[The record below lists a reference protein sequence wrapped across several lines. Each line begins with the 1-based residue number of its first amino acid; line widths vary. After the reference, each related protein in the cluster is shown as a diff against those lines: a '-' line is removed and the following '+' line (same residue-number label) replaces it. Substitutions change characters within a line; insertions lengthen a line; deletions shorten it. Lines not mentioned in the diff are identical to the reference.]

1 MGSLTLQYPP
11 MTGGSAEQ
19 QLTALR
25 GYLMQLTDELNG
37 ADWSANAVLQE
48 LSQAI
53 DAQSLPEAER
63 QTKLSGWAAT
73 KSLIIKTADFA
84 AKNSEQFRYQL
95 SGSYVA
101 KSDFGLFQEQMT
113 LALEASEAAI
123 QQNYE
128 YFAEITTGLSEDIT
142 GLGDD
147 VDTVTDYTRG
157 VNNKLTVNSKQYIR
171 TGLLYYDDVL
181 PVYGVG
187 VGNLETTVTENGEVL
202 DRTKNELLTVTP
214 GRVSFWQEGQEV
226 AYLSQKKLY
235 FPAGTLVAYEAQL
248 SGTVTAAAGSSFGP
262 WSISESSIYRTDN
275 TFGGAGLYFG
285 TGGLSIKDA
294 FQVDANGT
302 LTATGATVTG
312 TIRAS
317 DLLLQDGS
325 TYSSI
330 KTQLRTLVDE
340 VSELSALA
348 GTVSVGTSG
357 TASAFDFYVAGVG
370 GLQITGASSAG
381 YAVELSSQA
390 ALRLVGGT
398 GTVYIQNSG
407 NTGAVSVTADGNV
420 SMKGSKFLWNGSEV
434 TFGASTATAVF
445 G

>member
-19 QLTALR
+19 QLSALR

-53 DAQSLPEAER
+53 DAQDVPEAAR
-63 QTKLSGWAAT
+63 QTQLAGWAAT

-84 AKNSEQFRYQL
+84 AKNSQTFQYQL

-101 KSDFGLFQEQMT
+101 KSDFGVFTE
-113 LALEASEAAI
+113 ALETRLTADESGIEQA
-123 QQNYE
+123 
-128 YFAEITTGLSEDIT
+128 FA
-142 GLGDD
+142 
-147 VDTVTDYTRG
+147 YTAG
-157 VNNKLTVNSKQYIR
+157 INNKLSVDSKQYIK
-171 TGLLYYDDVL
+171 TGLLYFNGVT

-187 VGNLETTVTENGEVL
+187 VGNLATTVTEDGTVL
-202 DRTKNELLTVTP
+202 DRTQNELLTVTP
-214 GRVSFWQEGQEV
+214 GRVSFWQQGQEV

-235 FPAGTLVAYEAQL
+235 FPSGSLVAYDAAL
-248 SGTVTAAAGSSFGP
+248 SGTITAAAGSSFGP
-262 WSISESSIYRTDN
+262 WSISQSSIYRTDN

-285 TGGLSIKDA
+285 TSGLSIKDA
-294 FQVDANGT
+294 FQVDANGK

-317 DLLLQDGS
+317 DLLLQDGG

-330 KTQLRTLVDE
+330 KTQLKTLVDD
-340 VSELSALA
+340 VAELAVLA
-348 GTVSVGTSG
+348 GSVSVGDSG
-357 TASAFDFYVAGVG
+357 AASAFDFYVPGVG
-370 GLQITGASSAG
+370 GLQITPASSGA
-381 YAVELSSQA
+381 YAVELSSAA
-390 ALRLVGGT
+390 ALRLVGGS

-407 NTGAVSVTADGNV
+407 NTGAMSVTADGNV
-420 SMKGSKFLWNGSEV
+420 SMKGSKFLWNGTEV
-434 TFGASTATAVF
+434 TFGAQTATAVF

>member
-1 MGSLTLQYPP
+1 MGSLALQYPP

-19 QLTALR
+19 QISTLR
-25 GYLMQLTDELNG
+25 SYLMQLADELNG

-53 DAQSLPEAER
+53 DAQSLPESER
-63 QTKLSGWAAT
+63 RTKLSGWAAT

-84 AKNSEQFRYQL
+84 AKNSEQFQYTL

-101 KSDFGLFQEQMT
+101 KSDFGTFTEELET
-113 LALEASEAAI
+113 RLAADETGI

-128 YFAEITTGLSEDIT
+128 YAARLESYTAGINNRLS
-142 GLGDD
+142 
-147 VDTVTDYTRG
+147 VD
-157 VNNKLTVNSKQYIR
+157 SKQYIR
-171 TGLLYYDDVL
+171 TGLLYYDGVL

-187 VGNLETTVTENGEVL
+187 VGNLETTVTENGELL
-202 DRTKNELLTVTP
+202 DRTKNELLTVTS

-226 AYLSQKKLY
+226 AYLSEKKLH
-235 FPAGTLVAYEAQL
+235 FPSGTLEAYDAKL
-248 SGTVTAAAGSSFGP
+248 SGTITAAAGSSFGP
-262 WSISESSIYRTDN
+262 WSISQSSIYRTDN

-294 FQVDANGT
+294 FQVDANGK

-312 TIRAS
+312 TIRAT

-325 TYSSI
+325 TYSSV
-330 KTQLRTLVDE
+330 KTQLRTLVDS
-340 VSELSALA
+340 VNELSVLA
-348 GTVSVGTSG
+348 ESVSVSGTSA
-357 TASAFDFYVAGVG
+357 TAFDFYVPGVG

-381 YAVELSSQA
+381 YAVELSSAA